1 MITAH
6 VCSMFTGP
14 DETKGSLCSRE
25 GTIIMPKFVCP
36 HEETEAQKAE
46 MIYLGCR
53 ACNGVESPS
62 GENFFFFNLTKL
74 LWNNFKFSE
83 SGNSESSC
91 LSFFQCSLMLTL
103 YTATVHCSQLRH

>member
-46 MIYLGCR
+46 MI
-53 ACNGVESPS
+53 
-62 GENFFFFNLTKL
+62 
-74 LWNNFKFSE
+74 
-83 SGNSESSC
+83 
-91 LSFFQCSLMLTL
+91 
-103 YTATVHCSQLRH
+103 